1 MSEPTAYLTVPTT
14 EGRVQ
19 QAYRALRILAEAQ
32 TVRLMVTPEPCA
44 LLLDELASAC
54 TALQS
59 GSAGLTCVILD
70 FGASPRQSEA
80 GGLSGAG
87 CRPGGGEAA
96 KLRNE
101 AERAAALVRAV
112 PQPVLAVVR
121 ESLSEA
127 ASVLVRAADL
137 VLVAREASF
146 VAPVGGV
153 RGPGR
158 LSGEQAMR
166 LGQATWLAPARQL
179 DRKLEEVLA
188 LLRRSSAT
196 ALRQAKT
203 AVRLALRS
211 LSPVEGLPSSPWLE
225 PGSFSLPLP
234 TEDEDEEARRLRESR
249 ARLEALRRVN
259 SFYLSE
265 VSRSV
270 DAQEGLR
277 AFLEKRAPRWQQQQE

>member
-1 MSEPTAYLTVPTT
+1 
-14 EGRVQ
+14 VQ

-32 TVRLMVTPEPCA
+32 TVRLMVTPGPCA

-70 FGASPRQSEA
+70 FGVSPRQAEA
-80 GGLSGAG
+80 GIGLSQAG

-137 VLVAREASF
+137 VLIAREASF
-146 VAPVGGV
+146 VAPVPVGGV
-153 RGPGR
+153 RAPER

-166 LGQATWLAPARQL
+166 LGQATWCTPARQL
-179 DRKLEEVLA
+179 DRQLEEVLA

-211 LSPVEGLPSSPWLE
+211 LPPVEGRSSSPWLE

-234 TEDEDEEARRLRESR
+234 TEDEDEEARCLRESR

-265 VSRSV
+265 VSPST

-277 AFLEKRAPRWQQQQE
+277 AFLEKRAPRWQDDQE

>member
-1 MSEPTAYLTVPTT
+1 M
-14 EGRVQ
+14 Q

-54 TALQS
+54 AALQS
-59 GSAGLTCVILD
+59 GGAGLTCVILD
-70 FGASPRQSEA
+70 FGASSRQAEA
-80 GGLSGAG
+80 GRGPIGAG
-87 CRPGGGEAA
+87 CRSGVGEAA

-121 ESLSEA
+121 ESLSQEA
-127 ASVLVRAADL
+127 SLLVRAADL
-137 VLVAREASF
+137 VLVAREATF
-146 VAPVGGV
+146 VVPVSGAP
-153 RGPGR
+153 GPER
-158 LSGEQAMR
+158 LPGEQAVR
-166 LGQATWLAPARQL
+166 LGQATWCASARQL
-179 DRKLEEVLA
+179 DRRLEEVLA

-196 ALRQAKT
+196 ALRQAKA
-203 AVRLALRS
+203 AVRLAQRWLP
-211 LSPVEGLPSSPWLE
+211 PVEGLPSSPWLE

-234 TEDEDEEARRLRESR
+234 TEEEDEEARRLREGR

-277 AFLEKRAPRWQQQQE
+277 AFLEKRAPRWQQQQEQRERERA

>member
-1 MSEPTAYLTVPTT
+1 M
-14 EGRVQ
+14 Q

-54 TALQS
+54 AALQS
-59 GSAGLTCVILD
+59 GGAGLTCVILD
-70 FGASPRQSEA
+70 FGASPRQAEV
-80 GGLSGAG
+80 GGSPIVAG
-87 CRPGGGEAA
+87 CRPGAGEAA

-121 ESLSEA
+121 EALSEA
-127 ASVLVRAADL
+127 ASLLVRAADL
-137 VLVAREASF
+137 VLVAREATVVVPISG
-146 VAPVGGV
+146 A
-153 RGPGR
+153 RGLER
-158 LSGEQAMR
+158 LPGEQAVR
-166 LGQATWLAPARQL
+166 LGQATWCAPARQL
-179 DRKLEEVLA
+179 DRRLEEVLA
-188 LLRRSSAT
+188 LLRRSSAA
-196 ALRQAKT
+196 ALRQAKA
-203 AVRLALRS
+203 AVRLAQRWL
-211 LSPVEGLPSSPWLE
+211 PPGGGLPTSPWLE

-234 TEDEDEEARRLRESR
+234 TEEEDEEARRLRESHG
-249 ARLEALRRVN
+249 RLEALRRVN

-277 AFLEKRAPRWQQQQE
+277 AFLEKRAPRWQQQQEQRERERA

>member
-1 MSEPTAYLTVPTT
+1 M
-14 EGRVQ
+14 Q

-70 FGASPRQSEA
+70 FGVSPRQTEA
-80 GGLSGAG
+80 GIALSGAG

-127 ASVLVRAADL
+127 ASVLARAADL
-137 VLVAREASF
+137 VLIAREASF
-146 VAPVGGV
+146 VAPVQVGGV
-153 RGPGR
+153 RTPER
-158 LSGEQAMR
+158 LSGEQALR
-166 LGQATWLAPARQL
+166 LGQVTWCTPARQL
-179 DRKLEEVLA
+179 DRQLEGVLA
-188 LLRRSSAT
+188 LLRRNSAT

-211 LSPVEGLPSSPWLE
+211 LPPVEGLPSSPWLE

-234 TEDEDEEARRLRESR
+234 TEDEDEEARCLRESR

-265 VSRSV
+265 VSRST

-277 AFLEKRAPRWQQQQE
+277 AFLEKRAPRWQHDQE